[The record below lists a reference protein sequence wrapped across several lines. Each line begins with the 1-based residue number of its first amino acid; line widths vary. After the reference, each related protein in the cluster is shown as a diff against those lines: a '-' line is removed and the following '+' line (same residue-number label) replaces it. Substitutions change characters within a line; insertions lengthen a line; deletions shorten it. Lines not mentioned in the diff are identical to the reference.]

1 MTHDIDW
8 GEDQIDEAQLL
19 DQMALYNAPITKH
32 ECDKAC
38 AMNVPINWHQTM
50 DIFDDFELS
59 QRQREAIQ
67 MEIVRARGRDNK
79 ERLLI
84 RMFQCVNDGTYIIR
98 LSMAD
103 VTREQMGD
111 LHFDE
116 REDVEAYYNYAV
128 DIFGFSKSLIIRPDT
143 DEDLFSA
150 LDDDEDLFEG
160 LDDESDDLFDFDED
174 DDPFGDLFD

>member
-8 GEDQIDEAQLL
+8 GEDQIDEGQLQE
-19 DQMALYNAPITKH
+19 QMARYNAPITKH

-38 AMNVPINWHQTM
+38 GTNIPINWHQM
-50 DIFDDFELS
+50 LDIFDDFQLS
-59 QRQREAIQ
+59 QRQREALQ
-67 MEIVRARGRDNK
+67 MEIFRSRNRDNK

-84 RMFQCVNDGTYIIR
+84 RMFQCVGDGTYILR
-98 LSMAD
+98 LAMTD
-103 VTREQMGD
+103 LGREVMGD

-128 DIFGFSKSLIIRPDT
+128 DIFGFSKSLQIRPEV

-174 DDPFGDLFD
+174 DDPFSELFN